1 MNSGLVL
8 ANHDILTLSD
18 IISGLNLETARL
30 VTLSACETG
39 ITDIQQ
45 SPDEFIGFPTGFLQA
60 GATGVVSTLW
70 AVSDAATSLLIK
82 HFYRVH
88 LNEGLPPDQALRSA
102 QLWLRDATRQELG
115 ETYKSITRMSQ
126 NEAYR
131 ELVMDGDPGEKPYTN
146 SYYWAAFTL
155 TGK

>member
-1 MNSGLVL
+1 M
-8 ANHDILTLSD
+8 
-18 IISGLNLETARL
+18 
-30 VTLSACETG
+30 
-39 ITDIQQ
+39 TDTQE
-45 SPDEFIGFPTGFLQA
+45 SPDEFIGLPTGFLQA

-70 AVSDAATSLLIK
+70 AVSDKATSLLIK
-82 HFYRVH
+82 HFYRKH
-88 LNEGLPPDQALRSA
+88 MNEGLPPDQALRSA

-131 ELVMDGDPGEKPYTN
+131 ELVMDGDPGEKPYAN
-146 SYYWAAFTL
+146 PYYWAAFTL